1 MEKKPSLLNQLK
13 SKYILQDILSLAYGD
28 IKSVLKLIKYNKNL
42 INKLDI
48 NIKDYYNYKYKKK
61 IQKGKYKDTCPL
73 FLFLI
78 ILHMILVF
86 IPYLIYII
94 CFFTIG
100 TFNDKNLKEGYDK
113 KKKSFVDFMDNYIL
127 LGYFLFIIISYL
139 LDILLNICS
148 IIYLKGVHR
157 AIYLSIFALVDLFHY
172 VLYIIKVIFTNKIM
186 KKELCENVVKGKTSV
201 LNWFYAFDFALLLL
215 LIPSFLN
222 IFESLMILCE
232 NKEFDDIKTNSLLE
246 INGIKINEFKLE
258 SEFDGLDEKSKN
270 EFVFNKRYVYELN
283 ENLINII
290 NKINDI
296 RKNNNIPELKF
307 DKKEIIPHFMINPKL
322 QLVFHPNENIY
333 KISGNSYIFK
343 YDKDEFQ
350 NLLNNNEIINIIKID
365 YLNEINIVEQND
377 TEFIFIFNNRPENEN
392 RIQENNN
399 IRKPNINIGNINIS
413 HIDIIN
419 TEDKFVNLSV
429 NEISER
435 DISEKR
441 NISKKK

>member
-1 MEKKPSLLNQLK
+1 MLN
-13 SKYILQDILSLAYGD
+13 
-28 IKSVLKLIKYNKNL
+28 
-42 INKLDI
+42 
-48 NIKDYYNYKYKKK
+48 
-61 IQKGKYKDTCPL
+61 CL
-73 FLFLI
+73 F
-78 ILHMILVF
+78 
-86 IPYLIYII
+86 
-94 CFFTIG
+94 C
-100 TFNDKNLKEGYDK
+100 
-113 KKKSFVDFMDNYIL
+113 
-127 LGYFLFIIISYL
+127 
-139 LDILLNICS
+139 C
-148 IIYLKGVHR
+148 
-157 AIYLSIFALVDLFHY
+157 
-172 VLYIIKVIFTNKIM
+172 
-186 KKELCENVVKGKTSV
+186 
-201 LNWFYAFDFALLLL
+201 L
-215 LIPSFLN
+215 LI
-222 IFESLMILCE
+222 ED
-232 NKEFDDIKTNSLLE
+232 FDDIKLNSLLE
-246 INGIKINEFKLE
+246 INGIKINEFKLA

-270 EFVFNKRYVYELN
+270 KFVFKKENVENYRYKLN
-283 ENLINII
+283 EIQINTI

-296 RKNNNIPELKF
+296 RKNNHIPELKF

-343 YDKDEFQ
+343 YDKNEFE
-350 NLLNNNEIINIIKID
+350 NLLNNKEIINIIKID

-399 IRKPNINIGNINIS
+399 IRKPNINIGNINIP

>member
-42 INKLDI
+42 INRIDI
-48 NIKDYYNYKYKKK
+48 NIKDYYNYKYKVKIEKK
-61 IQKGKYKDTCPL
+61 LKAV
-73 FLFLI
+73 FLFLMFLHI
-78 ILHMILVF
+78 ILIF
-86 IPYLIYII
+86 IPILIYII

-127 LGYFLFIIISYL
+127 LVYFLLIITSY
-139 LDILLNICS
+139 ILNILFNLS
-148 IIYLKGVHR
+148 SKIYLKALHR
-157 AIYLSIFALVDLFHY
+157 GIYLLIFGLVDLFHY
-172 VLYIIKVIFTNKIM
+172 VLHWIKYIFTQKIM
-186 KKELCENVVKGKTSV
+186 KKELSEKASKGKTSI
-201 LNWFYAFDFALLLL
+201 LTWFYAFDIALLFLL
-215 LIPSFLN
+215 DFSLPS
-222 IFESLMILCE
+222 IFGASMILCE
-232 NKEFDDIKTNSLLE
+232 KEEFDDIKIYSLLE

-270 EFVFNKRYVYELN
+270 EFVFKKENVENYRYKLN
-283 ENLINII
+283 ENQINTI

-322 QLVFHPNENIY
+322 QLVFHPKENIY

-350 NLLNNNEIINIIKID
+350 NLLNKKEIINIIKID

-399 IRKPNINIGNINIS
+399 IRKPNINIGNINIP